1 MDLICTLNKDFYIP
15 TEYYQTVNNTR
26 MTIHWR
32 KHLVSLKL
40 CILHEQ
46 SIKIILD
53 LFVYHLFIILIRT
66 PSAGVGRSV
75 GVVSNQSVI
84 HHHTL

>member
-40 CILHEQ
+40 WILHEQ

-53 LFVYHLFIILIRT
+53 LFIIYLLFWYEPRVLVLVDRW
-66 PSAGVGRSV
+66 VWSV
-75 GVVSNQSVI
+75 TRV
-84 HHHTL
+84 